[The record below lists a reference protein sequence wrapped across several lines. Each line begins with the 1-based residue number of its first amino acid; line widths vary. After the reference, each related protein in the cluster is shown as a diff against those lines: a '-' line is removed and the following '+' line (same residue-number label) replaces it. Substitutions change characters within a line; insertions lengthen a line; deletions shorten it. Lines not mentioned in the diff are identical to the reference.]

1 MEGEAPLRTRSESDD
16 EGGKHDEQGTAVSA
30 HRKASEQAL
39 LRGRAGEGSPRG
51 PRLSSRALKRA
62 LKVTVLG
69 LGLLAVVVSIFVYF
83 GGGDEGGSEESGQTK
98 QQTGDA
104 LDDLSQPGRTT
115 PDEQT
120 SPAESTSVAES
131 QPVESG
137 PAAEPDYAAL
147 NETQQQRVQGAVSG
161 YIVGAYGYTGSDPT
175 GYARRVERN
184 VILPDFYYS
193 EGGQYLKE
201 RIGHVKDGKVEGAAV
216 LDRFEIQ
223 ESGDGEVVGTAYF
236 SQGRSYDESGV
247 AIEGGGTSYR
257 ERFTLKPF
265 ESVYRIAASSGPQ
278 EVSQ

>member
-1 MEGEAPLRTRSESDD
+1 MEGEAPLRTHSEVDD
-16 EGGKHDEQGTAVSA
+16 EGGKHDEQGTAVFA
-30 HRKASEQAL
+30 HRKASEQSL
-39 LRGRAGEGSPRG
+39 LRGLAGEAGLWG
-51 PRLSSRALKRA
+51 PRLSTRALKA
-62 LKVTVLG
+62 AALG
-69 LGLLAVVVSIFVYF
+69 LGLLAVVVAVFIYF
-83 GGGDEGGSEESGQTK
+83 GGGEDGSEESGQTE
-98 QQTGDA
+98 QQSGDA
-104 LDDLSQPGRTT
+104 LEDLDQPGQTT

-120 SPAESTSVAES
+120 SPAEPTSAAEP

-147 NETQQQRVQGAVSG
+147 NETQQQRVRGAVSG

-175 GYARRVERN
+175 EYARRVESN

-201 RIGHVKDGKVEGAAV
+201 RIGQVKDGKVEGAAV
-216 LDRFEIQ
+216 LERFEIQ

-247 AIEGGGTSYR
+247 AIEGGGTSYS